1 MNMFT
6 KYVSFYIYFFIF
18 VNVACRI
25 NKSILL
31 KNTLTID
38 SFNCKDKE
46 TQCCVLILS
55 KPDFLVNT
63 LVDQHSIVSSLKA
76 ERTRFFFSMT
86 LSLTYVYVYLI
97 SFWLWSH
104 DMIFSFFFINI
115 SFFLFPSSRG
125 KHFLNSFET

>member
-38 SFNCKDKE
+38 SFLVAKIK
-46 TQCCVLILS
+46 
-55 KPDFLVNT
+55 KPNVA
-63 LVDQHSIVSSLKA
+63 S
-76 ERTRFFFSMT
+76 
-86 LSLTYVYVYLI
+86 
-97 SFWLWSH
+97 
-104 DMIFSFFFINI
+104 
-115 SFFLFPSSRG
+115 
-125 KHFLNSFET
+125 